1 MARCE
6 GRTEVDVASLYDQVT
21 MYVTVR
27 ERPITSVRVRV
38 ALWLV
43 RLAGWVAPYHVEVER

>member
-1 MARCE
+1 
-6 GRTEVDVASLYDQVT
+6 VDVASLYDQVT